1 MMANHKIQLLYDD
14 WHRIDIIMKG
24 NLQRRVRKA
33 WLNYKHRKEEK
44 KRKKKEAAEAKKGK
58 FGRRAPSKKVSAAP
72 ARAAPPKPAA
82 TTTSQP
88 SATPSPEKKQVET
101 PAQPQPEVKAVPAD
115 PTDPLSQTVVNISL
129 QQTLVG
135 GELDIHKQSTMQ
147 DGIK

>member
-33 WLNYKHRKEEK
+33 WLKYKHKKAEK
-44 KRKKKEAAEAKKGK
+44 ARKKKEAAEAKKGK

-82 TTTSQP
+82 T

-129 QQTLVG
+129 Q
-135 GELDIHKQSTMQ
+135 
-147 DGIK
+147 